1 VLGKLLDLTMNMAD
15 ALKVLAEELLK
26 VLARLLEALKRG
38 KLEAA
43 RVYAEQAKRFTEGL
57 AA

>member
-1 VLGKLLDLTMNMAD
+1 MNMAD

-26 VLARLLEALKRG
+26 VLARLLEALERG

>member
-1 VLGKLLDLTMNMAD
+1 MNMAD

-43 RVYAEQAKRFTEGL
+43 RVYAEQAKRFTEEL

>member
-43 RVYAEQAKRFTEGL
+43 RVYAEQAKRFTEEL